1 MPTPKPNLTIKQEKF
16 CLAYIE
22 TGNASEAYRRA
33 YDCKKMSANAI
44 AVNASRLMDNTKV
57 ALRVAELQANLQKRH
72 EVTVDRII
80 SELALLGFS
89 NMLDYMQPQDD
100 GTAYVDLS
108 KLTREQAAAISEV
121 TVESYMEG
129 HGEDARPVKKVKFKL
144 TDKRSALVDLG
155 KHFGMFKDIH
165 EVSGKNGGPIEIAE
179 MSEKERARR
188 IAMILSKATRPNGHA
203 NGHAD
208 PA

>member
-1 MPTPKPNLTIKQEKF
+1 MSGLTIKQEKF
-16 CLAYIE
+16 CLAYVE
-22 TGNASEAYRRA
+22 TGNASEAYRRVYNCSKWKDKSVWEKA
-33 YDCKKMSANAI
+33 SALLAN
-44 AVNASRLMDNTKV
+44 VKVKSRVDQLKADLV
-57 ALRVAELQANLQKRH
+57 KRH

-89 NMLDYMQPQDD
+89 NMLDYMQTQDD

-129 HGEDARPVKKVKFKL
+129 NGEDARPVKKVKFKL

-155 KHFGMFKDIH
+155 KHLGMFPSQVNGKIEHDH
-165 EVSGKNGGPIEIAE
+165 KHNHSVEPVSESAVWLARLLGIGADRET
-179 MSEKERARR
+179 EKS
-188 IAMILSKATRPNGHA
+188 LLN
-203 NGHAD
+203 
-208 PA
+208 